1 MIFSI
6 FLRKSKKTWFF
17 VFLPRIPPHPP
28 LPPLKGVPP
37 PRRGVSGTVF
47 RGFDPLYPPLPPLPP
62 WIPPETQKNDE
73 NHDFCK
79 KSWFS
84 SFFAGDPR
92 RIPRYLPFFYCPCGQ
107 RFPSNMI
114 RGVPHKGKKYLIPHE
129 IVIGIPSPD
138 GITTQDEHVLLV
150 VLVSMLFLFFVFIV
164 TRKLVRCYINY
175 MT

>member
-1 MIFSI
+1 MSLSTIRYGNRIWPPNINRGKFRRN
-6 FLRKSKKTWFF
+6 LTNPEKHKKTWFSRF
-17 VFLPRIPPHPP
+17 SSGNRKKHDFSCFYPGYPPHPP

-84 SFFAGDPR
+84 SFFG
-92 RIPRYLPFFYCPCGQ
+92 RYLPRIPFTSIFFWGVNWSWDQ
-107 RFPSNMI
+107 NFPS
-114 RGVPHKGKKYLIPHE
+114 
-129 IVIGIPSPD
+129 IGGSRYPS
-138 GITTQDEHVLLV
+138 
-150 VLVSMLFLFFVFIV
+150 
-164 TRKLVRCYINY
+164 
-175 MT
+175 